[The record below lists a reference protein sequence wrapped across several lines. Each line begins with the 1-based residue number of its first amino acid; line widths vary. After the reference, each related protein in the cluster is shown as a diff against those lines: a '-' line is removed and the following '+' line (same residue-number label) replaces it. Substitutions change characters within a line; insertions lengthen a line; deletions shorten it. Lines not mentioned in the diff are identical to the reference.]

1 MNLYSASFFGA
12 LTVLGAIVLS
22 TSCSRMQDYAG
33 AWQGL
38 PVRLEGVSG
47 ASDASSVVTIDF
59 APSDS
64 KNGSGDVMLL
74 ATVDVSQAVESGS
87 PFVADQAYQVDVAAT
102 ASISGRYVPEDDAY
116 DDVLLL
122 SLDASTLK
130 VNIDQAGVTFSQNV
144 LTGLQQPALD
154 SLTAQTVDA
163 WRVRVTSAIREEFS
177 KYQKMEDVKV
187 HHADMMSCEIADR
200 DYTFRRISIR

>member
-1 MNLYSASFFGA
+1 MNLCSASFFGA

-64 KNGSGDVMLL
+64 KNGSGDV
-74 ATVDVSQAVESGS
+74 SQAVESGS
-87 PFVADQAYQVDVAAT
+87 PVVADQAYQVDVAAT

-116 DDVLLL
+116 DDDLLL

-130 VNIDQAGVTFSQNV
+130 VNIDPAGVTFSQNV

-154 SLTAQTVDA
+154 SLTAQTVEA

-177 KYQKMEDVKV
+177 KYQKIEDVKV

-200 DYTFRRISIR
+200 DYTFRRIAIR

>member
-1 MNLYSASFFGA
+1 M
-12 LTVLGAIVLS
+12 LGAIVLS

-87 PFVADQAYQVDVAAT
+87 P
-102 ASISGRYVPEDDAY
+102 
-116 DDVLLL
+116 L
-122 SLDASTLK
+122 S
-130 VNIDQAGVTFSQNV
+130 
-144 LTGLQQPALD
+144 
-154 SLTAQTVDA
+154 
-163 WRVRVTSAIREEFS
+163 
-177 KYQKMEDVKV
+177 
-187 HHADMMSCEIADR
+187 
-200 DYTFRRISIR
+200 

>member
-1 MNLYSASFFGA
+1 M
-12 LTVLGAIVLS
+12 LGAIVLS

-74 ATVDVSQAVESGS
+74 ATFDVSQAVESGS
-87 PFVADQAYQVDVAAT
+87 PFIADQAYQVDVAAT

-116 DDVLLL
+116 DDDLLL

-130 VNIDQAGVTFSQNV
+130 VNITFSQNV

-200 DYTFRRISIR
+200 DYTFRRIAIR